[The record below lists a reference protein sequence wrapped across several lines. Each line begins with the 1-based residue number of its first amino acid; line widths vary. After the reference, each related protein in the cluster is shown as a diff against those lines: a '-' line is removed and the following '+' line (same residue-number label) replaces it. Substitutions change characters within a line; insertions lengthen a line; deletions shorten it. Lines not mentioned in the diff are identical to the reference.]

1 MEKHIAYNLTTG
13 EILATNRSNH
23 LKHCLARNIANDRKW
38 VEAHGQNCP
47 PNCWVFAHGKDVTDC
62 IAKLAARKAWVDAHA
77 VPGRRSQ
84 KVHKIIFQKRVDKV
98 FIP

>member
-47 PNCWVFAHGKDVTDC
+47 PNRWVFAHGKDVTDC
-62 IAKLAARKAWVDAHA
+62 VAKLAARKAW
-77 VPGRRSQ
+77 G
-84 KVHKIIFQKRVDKV
+84 
-98 FIP
+98 